1 MKNNLPTKH
10 LKISFCLKFVKIR
23 KVPIQYYLYCG
34 FLFDNAG
41 HVVSSS
47 SIVTEQYRHKKYDIH
62 MLKYTRFFAEFSLV
76 GFFQPMCMR
85 KFKGCS
91 LGKKLTNL
99 V

>member
-1 MKNNLPTKH
+1 MFSIVTIVKLIDIDIIYRYFSVVMQILFNN
-10 LKISFCLKFVKIR
+10 
-23 KVPIQYYLYCG
+23 
-34 FLFDNAG
+34 DE

>member
-1 MKNNLPTKH
+1 MPIFIFNN
-10 LKISFCLKFVKIR
+10 
-23 KVPIQYYLYCG
+23 
-34 FLFDNAG
+34 DG